1 MTKFDK
7 EFTNKI
13 IEMSGTNL
21 SSCFSCMCC
30 SSGCQFQH
38 IMDVKPHQ
46 LVRMAL
52 MGLKEETLAAKASW
66 LCVGCNTC
74 SINCPNAIDIPA
86 VMDAIRQISINE
98 NRKIPEPDI
107 LNFHEAVVS
116 SVERYGRTHKLEIMM
131 RYKIIKRDFF
141 SDVDVGVKMLA
152 KRKLDLRA
160 SKIKDVHALKKM
172 FNKAF

>member
-1 MTKFDK
+1 MTTFDSN
-7 EFTNKI
+7 FTREIMEK
-13 IEMSGTNL
+13 SGTNVT
-21 SSCFSCMCC
+21 SCFSCMSC

-38 IMDVKPHQ
+38 IMDDKPHQ
-46 LVRMAL
+46 IIRMVL
-52 MGLKEETLAAKASW
+52 MGFKEEALASKAPW

-86 VMDAIRQISINE
+86 VMDAIRQMAIHE

-107 LNFHEAVVS
+107 LNFHNSVVS

-131 RYKIIKRDFF
+131 RYKLIKRDFF
-141 SDVDVGVKMLA
+141 SDVDVGIKMLA

-160 SKIKDVHALKKM
+160 SKIKDLHSLKKV
-172 FNKAF
+172 FGKDF